1 MLESTVG
8 AFKAALIEDTRQKE
22 LVYFET
28 APSTSVEL
36 FQTFLSRLRCLSPK
50 TRVEGGK

>member
-1 MLESTVG
+1 MLESRIE
-8 AFKAALIEDTRQKE
+8 AFKAAVIEDTRQKE

-36 FQTFLSRLRCLSPK
+36 FQTFLSRLSCLSPK
-50 TRVEGGK
+50 TGVEGGK